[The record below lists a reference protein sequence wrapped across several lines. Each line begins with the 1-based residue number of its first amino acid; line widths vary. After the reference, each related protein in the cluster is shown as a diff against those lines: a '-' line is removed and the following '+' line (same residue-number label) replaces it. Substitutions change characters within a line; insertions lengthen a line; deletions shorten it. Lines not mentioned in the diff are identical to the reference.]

1 MLTYQ
6 LQKRAFK
13 TENGDFFSFPNNV
26 EIEMLLEPSEQFGLG
41 NKPSRTVLPG
51 TKGKIVV
58 DLNVGKSG
66 YLSDSPLDNPIKSKI
81 EYDNLTLEMVGNK
94 LYCKSECKD
103 LNSLNELIITLHYLI
118 PFLLNIDFAEP
129 PVVKYTSG
137 KVGACSFTWILDSL
151 DSSFEVTTREKQE
164 QIVINSFEKLKIF
177 KGTSNRRLA
186 AALYYFYIARRL
198 EEAGNSPYEFMSE
211 IILNFNKVLEILIG
225 DTHDK
230 VRKGLLNFGYTKTE
244 IEMKFI
250 PIIILRNHFDVG
262 HVFIKI
268 INEEHLTLLYE
279 YLKKSE
285 NDFRDLL
292 TKAIISVEDGSNI
305 LSGETELLSL
315 DHNKQQLKR
324 MNDLITTF
332 KARVNFESS

>member
-6 LQKRAFK
+6 LQKRVFK
-13 TENGDFFSFPNNV
+13 TENGEFFSFPNNV
-26 EIEMLLEPSEQFGLG
+26 EIEISLEPSEQFGLG

-58 DLNVGKSG
+58 DLNVGKSS

-103 LNSLNELIITLHYLI
+103 LNSLNELIITLHYLV

-137 KVGACSFTWILDSL
+137 KVGACFFTWILDSL

-186 AALYYFYIARRL
+186 AALYYFYMARRL

-225 DTHDK
+225 SSRKK
-230 VRKGLLNFGYTKTE
+230 VRNELLKFGYSTDE

-250 PIIILRNHFDVG
+250 PIMILRNDFDVG
-262 HVFIKI
+262 HVSIKI
-268 INEEHLTLLYE
+268 INEDCLTLLYE

-285 NDFRDLL
+285 TDFRDLL
-292 TKAIISVEDGSNI
+292 KKVIMCVEDGSYIFN
-305 LSGETELLSL
+305 EEPKLLLGS
-315 DHNKQQLKR
+315 DAKK
-324 MNDLITTF
+324 MKIMDDLITTF
-332 KARVNFESS
+332 KARENLESS